1 MVKSIKSG
9 SGCMGF
15 HSKAIGTARVLALA
29 IAFICSQA
37 QAGFSLEGDPT
48 VVPSLGG
55 PVVLTSVPAVGAA
68 PEPVAVP
75 APKIIDL
82 PKWEVKVSDVTLRQ
96 TLGRWARSAG
106 WQLSWEVKVDY
117 PVQLEAIY
125 VGTFDTAVEQF
136 TDALRGSDYPLD
148 ACFYSGN
155 RVVRVIHHGDMKVCE
170 TQKDFK

>member
-1 MVKSIKSG
+1 
-9 SGCMGF
+9 MGF
-15 HSKAIGTARVLALA
+15 HSKAVGTVRVLVLA
-29 IAFICSQA
+29 IAFICLQA
-37 QAGFSLEGDPT
+37 QAGFALEGDPT

-55 PVVLTSVPAVGAA
+55 PVVLTSVPVAG
-68 PEPVAVP
+68 AVP
-75 APKIIDL
+75 APKPVPAPLAPKVVDL

-96 TLGRWARSAG
+96 TLARWARSAG

-125 VGTFDTAVEQF
+125 VGSFDTAVEQF

-148 ACFYSGN
+148 ACFYTGN
-155 RVVRVIHHGDMKVCE
+155 RVVRVVHHGDMKVCE